1 MNSFARH
8 ILKPSRR
15 AVLAALGGATVLAA
29 SPVRALSIDPGAF
42 GIVPNSDA
50 DQTDQL
56 QAAIDAAA
64 TEGKPLE
71 LNAGAYRVRQLVM
84 RSNLLFRGVSGATM
98 LHAISNNPV
107 LVGDGIDNLTLSGLG
122 ISGTGIGSDDSFSG
136 LVRFNACSNLIID
149 ACRIV
154 DARGNGIFAGTCS
167 GRIANSVLS
176 GFGLTALFATG
187 STGLIITGNTVSD
200 CGNGGIRVFRSEAG
214 ADGTIVTE
222 NHVTNIRSGSG
233 NGQNGNGINVFRAN
247 GVIVADN
254 VISDVDFSAVRLN
267 STEDCIVRGN
277 ACADCREVAIF
288 SEFAFA
294 GSIIADNIID
304 RSAAGIS
311 ITNFN
316 DGGRLAVCQGNL
328 VRNVLP
334 KSPTNPDV
342 NPIGI
347 YAEADTAI
355 TGNVVDNVPGIGI
368 GAGWGEYLRDV
379 LVANN
384 LVRDTELGIGVSV
397 APGAGHARIAGNM
410 ISGARQRAISA
421 LAWTDVKGDD
431 LATNPDQF
439 ATVSV
444 SDNTVN

>member
-1 MNSFARH
+1 M
-8 ILKPSRR
+8 KPSRR
-15 AVLAALGGATVLAA
+15 SVLAVLGSAAVLAA
-29 SPVRALSIDPGAF
+29 SPARALSIDPGAF

-64 TEGKPLE
+64 AEGKPLI
-71 LNAGAYRVRQLVM
+71 LNAGTYRVRQLDM
-84 RSNLLFRGVSGATM
+84 RSDLMVQGVSGATEF
-98 LHAISNNPV
+98 LALSNDPV
-107 LVGDGIDNLTLSGLG
+107 FAGDGIDNLTLSGLG
-122 ISGTGIGSDDSFSG
+122 ISGGGIGSDDSFSG
-136 LVRFNACSNLIID
+136 LMRFATCTNLTID
-149 ACRIV
+149 ACRIT
-154 DARGNGIFAGTCS
+154 DGRGNGIFAGQCS
-167 GRIANSVLS
+167 GRIANSTLS

-187 STGLIITGNTVSD
+187 STGLIITGNTISD
-200 CGNGGIRVFRSEAG
+200 CANGGIRVFRSETG
-214 ADGTIVTE
+214 DDGTIVTE
-222 NHVTNIRSGSG
+222 NHITNIRSGSG

-247 GVIVADN
+247 GVIIADN

-294 GSIIADNIID
+294 GSIVADNVID
-304 RSAAGIS
+304 RSAVGIS

-316 DGGRLAVCQGNL
+316 EGGRLAVCQGNL

-334 KSPTNPDV
+334 MSPTNPDV
-342 NPIGI
+342 NPVGI

-355 TGNVVDNVPGIGI
+355 TGNVVDNVPGVGI

-379 LVANN
+379 MISSN
-384 LVRDTELGIGVSV
+384 LVRDADYGIGVSV
-397 APGAGHARIAGNM
+397 APGAGKARISGNM
-410 ISGARQRAISA
+410 ISGARLRAISGF
-421 LAWTDVKGDD
+421 AWSDAKGDD

-439 ATVSV
+439 ATVSI